1 MEEHNGV
8 YASTAG
14 DTSGGKGGRGYVST
28 TFQPGRTTT
37 TTPKKKKKKEKK
49 AEEQEGGGGRE
60 EGQQEQ
66 QKQPVVATKRGT
78 TLGNRGVVLKSFA
91 EARLIFKL
99 LAPPDSGESQEER
112 NGKEMKRK
120 GQRGTEGGEG
130 TF

>member
-1 MEEHNGV
+1 MRARQETLAEEK
-8 YASTAG
+8 G
-14 DTSGGKGGRGYVST
+14 DAV
-28 TFQPGRTTT
+28 TFPQLFSRVEQRQQHQ
-37 TTPKKKKKKEKK
+37 KKKKKKEKK